1 MTNDSPEILAEEI
14 KEVITGYVEKSP
26 RNFCQHFK
34 GRYFEAPLVGFAR
47 GDDPI
52 FDAIK
57 DQVGPESMTPCLAL
71 ANSARARGFSEEIK
85 PEEVSVI
92 SWVLPINSLVREKQR
107 LEKTGPAAEWSYTRN
122 YGEEFNIDLRRRVA
136 GWLEARGYLAAAP
149 FILPE
154 FRIINDPA
162 RRNFTS
168 TWSERHTAYACGL
181 GTFSLNDALITPR
194 GIAHRLG
201 SVVVRKVLP
210 EAYRPYSGHM
220 DYCIADLGCKSCIK
234 RCPSMA
240 LSESGHDKDICH
252 QTTYAGEEAAARRKR
267 LGINKIGCG
276 LCQVAVPCEDRIP
289 KRKPS
294 T

>member
-14 KEVITGYVEKSP
+14 KRVIAGYVEKSP
-26 RNFCQHFK
+26 RNYCQHFE
-34 GRYFEAPLVGFAR
+34 GRYFDAPLVGFAR
-47 GDDPI
+47 GNDPI
-52 FDAIK
+52 FDVVRA
-57 DQVGPESMTPCLAL
+57 QVGPESMTPCQAL
-71 ANSARARGFSEEIK
+71 NNSARARGFQEEIK

-107 LEKTGPAAEWSYTRN
+107 LKKDGPAAEWSYTRN
-122 YGEEFNIDLRRRVA
+122 YGEEFNIDLRRRVV

-154 FRIINDPA
+154 FRIINDPE

-201 SVVVRKVLP
+201 SVVVRAVLP
-210 EAYRPYSGHM
+210 EAQRPYSGHM
-220 DYCIADLGCKSCIK
+220 DYCIADFGCKSCIK
-234 RCPSMA
+234 RCPSNA
-240 LSESGHDKDICH
+240 ITESGHDKNIC
-252 QTTYAGEEAAARRKR
+252 QQITYTGEEAAARRKR
-267 LGINKIGCG
+267 LGIAKTGCG
-276 LCQVAVPCEDRIP
+276 LCQVRVPCEDRIP

-294 T
+294 S